1 MYLRF
6 ASSIITVSSCRTFC
20 NGAYQWEN
28 KVLKSKIPSRS
39 CGLRIWLSARR
50 FISPCT
56 DLPRFGATAS
66 SQSFHETDSRSLY
79 EGEIRE
85 VLVSGLWTG
94 VEGLDEF
101 YEECEAS
108 GAKRLQEPTNNPWT
122 YEIQVEDLDRQ
133 VLRIPTERQE

>member
-1 MYLRF
+1 M
-6 ASSIITVSSCRTFC
+6 ITVSSGRAFC
-20 NGAYQWEN
+20 KGACQWGN
-28 KVLKSKIPSRS
+28 KALKSKMSSRS

-50 FISPCT
+50 FISLCA
-56 DLPRFGATAS
+56 DLPRFGATAN
-66 SQSFHETDSRSLY
+66 SQPFHETDSRFLY